1 MLRVEVETIFVDL
14 QGFVVDER
22 FKVKEIAVLRRGKE
36 LIHHIFGPSVSW
48 NLLESADR
56 SRATW
61 LTHNH
66 HGLQWDE
73 GDVDYRRAR
82 SLIERSLRID
92 RDEVS
97 VLKMLYVKKMCI

>member
-1 MLRVEVETIFVDL
+1 MSEKQENRVEIETTFVDL
-14 QGFVVDER
+14 QGFVIDER

-36 LIHHIFGPSVSW
+36 LTHFIFGPSVSW
-48 NLLESADR
+48 NLLESSDR

-66 HGLQWDE
+66 HDLRWSE

-82 SLIERSLRID
+82 SLIERALRTA

-97 VLKMLYVKKMCI
+97 V

>member
-1 MLRVEVETIFVDL
+1 MSRVEVETIFVDL

-22 FKVKEIAVLRRGKE
+22 FKVKEVAVLRRGKE
-36 LIHHIFGPSVSW
+36 LIHHIFGPSVPW

-66 HGLQWDE
+66 HGLRWDE
-73 GDVDYRRAR
+73 GDVEYRRAR
-82 SLIERSLRID
+82 SLIERTLRID

-97 VLKMLYVKKMCI
+97 D